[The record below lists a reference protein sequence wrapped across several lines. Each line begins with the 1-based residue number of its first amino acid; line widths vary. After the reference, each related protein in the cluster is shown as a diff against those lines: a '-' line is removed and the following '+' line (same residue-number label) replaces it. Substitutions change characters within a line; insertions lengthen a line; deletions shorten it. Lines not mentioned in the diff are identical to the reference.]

1 MRQFASLCQ
10 DCSCSTRR
18 TDLPIDVS
26 KSLSLTLLVQ
36 FFKDY
41 CRQQILIKT
50 DLTSMTFQS
59 LYQAN
64 LNGLKQQLYSSILA
78 VYNVTFPCGIH
89 ESCVTIVDFG
99 LCSAVWQH

>member
-10 DCSCSTRR
+10 DCSCSTRA
-18 TDLPIDVS
+18 TDWRIVVS
-26 KSLSLTLLVQ
+26 SPSALLYL
-36 FFKDY
+36 FSFKDY

-78 VYNVTFPCGIH
+78 VCVTILCGFD
-89 ESCVTIVDFG
+89 ESSLTIVDFG
-99 LCSAVWQH
+99 LCSAVWRH

>member
-10 DCSCSTRR
+10 DCSCSTRA

-78 VYNVTFPCGIH
+78 VCVTILCGFD
-89 ESCVTIVDFG
+89 ESSLTIVDFG
-99 LCSAVWQH
+99 LCSAVWRH

>member
-10 DCSCSTRR
+10 DCSCSTRA

-78 VYNVTFPCGIH
+78 VCNVPFPCGIH